1 MKILAI
7 DTSSSNCSVAIS
19 ECLDDKINI
28 LVEKNNDDEK
38 THSQKLMPMVDL
50 SFKESNL
57 TLDDIDLIACSIGP
71 GSFTG
76 IRIGIASCKAFVD
89 SKNIKATGITS
100 LESLAY
106 NVTNTGYIISLIDCK
121 NSNVYG
127 GLFYNENGHYIK
139 KADLIADNINIVLL
153 TFLSQIQKTDEQ
165 ITFVG
170 DASVLY
176 KDLIKESTSIFQN
189 VYFCDNNTQ
198 NSISLTKCAYA
209 NFLNNNFGDSRVL
222 SPLYLRASQ
231 AEQTLKKK
239 LEE

>member
-7 DTSSSNCSVAIS
+7 DTSSANCCVAIS
-19 ECLDDKINI
+19 ECLDDKIDI

-38 THSQKLMPMVDL
+38 THSQKLMPMVDQA
-50 SFKESNL
+50 FKEANL
-57 TLDDIDLIACSIGP
+57 SLNNIDLVACSIGP

-89 SKNIKATGITS
+89 SKNIKATGISS

-106 NVTNTGYIISLIDCK
+106 NVTNNGYIISLIDCK

-127 GLFYNENGHYIK
+127 GFFYNDNGHYEK
-139 KADLIADNINIVLL
+139 KADFIADNINIVLA
-153 TFLSQIQKTDEQ
+153 TFLSQITSTKDA

-170 DASVLY
+170 DASILY
-176 KDLIKESTSIFQN
+176 KNLITESASVFEN
-189 VYFCDNNTQ
+189 VEFCDNNTQ
-198 NSISLTKCAYA
+198 NGISLTKCAYS
-209 NFLNNNFGDSRVL
+209 NFKNGKIGDSNML

-231 AEQTLKKK
+231 AEQALKNNK
-239 LEE
+239 L